1 MRTRRDVRHWSGWLA
16 VAAVLFVLTG
26 PAGAQWDKL
35 LKGLGGGDGTAGA
48 GLSDAKI
55 GAGLKEALQVATE
68 KTVGLTGKT
77 DGYFANQAIKIL
89 MPEKLRNFESGLRA
103 VGFGGQVDEL
113 VLGMNRA
120 AERAAP
126 KAKQIFFDAIGEMSF
141 DDARK
146 LLNGGDTAATEYF
159 RGKTTPRLTTAFR
172 PVVEQSMNQ
181 VGVSRQYKDLVGR
194 FDSIPFAKSQAFDL
208 DGYVVDKGLGG
219 LFTVL
224 GDQEKQIRT
233 NPTARATDLLK
244 EVFKR

>member
-1 MRTRRDVRHWSGWLA
+1 MRRHRGLKQSSVWLA
-16 VAAVLFVLTG
+16 VGAVLFALAG

-35 LKGLGGGDGTAGA
+35 LKGLGGGEGSAGA

-68 KTVGLTGKT
+68 KTVSLTGKT
-77 DGYFANQAIKIL
+77 DGYFSNQLIKIL

-120 AERAAP
+120 AEHAAP
-126 KAKQIFFDAIGEMSF
+126 QAKQIFFDAIGEMSF

-172 PVVEQSMNQ
+172 PVVEKSMSQ
-181 VGVSRQYKDLVGR
+181 VGVSKQYKDLVGR
-194 FDSIPFAKSQAFDL
+194 FEAIPFAKSQAFDL

-224 GDQEKQIRT
+224 GQQEKQIRT

>member
-1 MRTRRDVRHWSGWLA
+1 MRRESRHWSGWPA
-16 VAAVLFVLTG
+16 VAMVVVLLAS
-26 PAGAQWDKL
+26 PADAQWDKL
-35 LKGLGGGDGTAGA
+35 LKGLGGEGSQGA
-48 GLSDAKI
+48 GLSEAKI

-68 KTVGLTGKT
+68 KTVSLTGKT

-89 MPEKLRNFESGLRA
+89 MPEKLRSFESGLRA
-103 VGFGGQVDEL
+103 VGYGGQIDEL

-120 AERAAP
+120 AEQAAP
-126 KAKQIFFDAIGEMSF
+126 QAKQIFFDAIGEMSF

-159 RGKTTPRLTTAFR
+159 RGKTTPRLTSAFR
-172 PVVEQSMNQ
+172 PVVERSMGQ
-181 VGVSRQYKDLVGR
+181 VGVSRQYKELVGR
-194 FDSIPFAKSQAFDL
+194 FDAIPFAKSQAFDL
-208 DGYVVDKGLGG
+208 DGYVVEKGLGG

-224 GDQEKQIRT
+224 GEQEKQIRT

>member
-1 MRTRRDVRHWSGWLA
+1 MRARRGSRRWSGWLI
-16 VAAVLFVLTG
+16 VGAVLFLLAG
-26 PAGAQWDKL
+26 PASAQWDKL
-35 LKGLGGGDGTAGA
+35 LKGLGGGGSAGA

-68 KTVGLTGKT
+68 KTVGLTGKS

-103 VGFGGQVDEL
+103 VGYGGQIDEL

-126 KAKQIFFDAIGEMSF
+126 QAKQIFFDAIGDMSF

-146 LLNGGDTAATEYF
+146 LLNGGDHAATEYF

-172 PVVEQSMNQ
+172 PMVEQSMNQ

-244 EVFKR
+244 EVFKK

>member
-1 MRTRRDVRHWSGWLA
+1 LRHWPGWLA
-16 VAAVLFVLTG
+16 LAAVLCVSTG
-26 PAGAQWDKL
+26 PASAQWDKL
-35 LKGLGGGDGTAGA
+35 LKGQGSAGGS

-77 DGYFANQAIKIL
+77 DGYFSNQAIKIL

-126 KAKQIFFDAIGEMSF
+126 QAKQIFFDAIGDMSF

-146 LLNGGDTAATEYF
+146 LLNGGNTAATEYF

-208 DGYVVDKGLGG
+208 DGYVVDRGLGG

-224 GDQEKQIRT
+224 GEQEKQIRT

>member
-1 MRTRRDVRHWSGWLA
+1 MRTHRGSGHWSGWLA
-16 VAAVLFVLTG
+16 VAAVLFLLTG
-26 PAGAQWDKL
+26 PAAAQWDKL
-35 LKGLGGGDGTAGA
+35 LKGLGGEGSAGA

-68 KTVGLTGKT
+68 KTVSLTGKT
-77 DGYFANQAIKIL
+77 DGYFTNQVIKIL

-120 AERAAP
+120 AEQAAP
-126 KAKQIFFDAIGEMSF
+126 QAKKIFFDAIGEMSF

-181 VGVSRQYKDLVGR
+181 VGVSKQYKDLVGR

-224 GDQEKQIRT
+224 GEQEKQIRT

>member
-1 MRTRRDVRHWSGWLA
+1 MRTHRGSGHWSGWLA
-16 VAAVLFVLTG
+16 VAAVLFLVAG
-26 PAGAQWDKL
+26 PANGQWDKL
-35 LKGLGGGDGTAGA
+35 LKGLGGEGSQGA

-68 KTVGLTGKT
+68 KTVSLTGKT

-89 MPEKLRNFESGLRA
+89 MPEKLRSFETGLRA
-103 VGFGGQVDEL
+103 VGYGGQIDEL

-126 KAKQIFFDAIGEMSF
+126 QARQIFFDAIGDMSF

-172 PVVEQSMNQ
+172 PVVEQSMSQ

-208 DGYVVDKGLGG
+208 DGYVVDRGLGG

-224 GDQEKQIRT
+224 GEQEKQIRT

>member
-1 MRTRRDVRHWSGWLA
+1 MRTRRGLRHWSGWLA
-16 VAAVLFVLTG
+16 LAAVLCVSTG
-26 PAGAQWDKL
+26 PASAQWDKL
-35 LKGLGGGDGTAGA
+35 LKGQGSAGGA

-77 DGYFANQAIKIL
+77 DGYFSNQAIKIL

-126 KAKQIFFDAIGEMSF
+126 QAKQIFFDAIGDMSF

-146 LLNGGDTAATEYF
+146 LLNGGNTAATEYF

-194 FDSIPFAKSQAFDL
+194 FESIPFAKSQAFDL
-208 DGYVVDKGLGG
+208 DAYVVDKGLGG

-224 GDQEKQIRT
+224 GEQEKQIRT

>member
-1 MRTRRDVRHWSGWLA
+1 MRRLRGSRHWSGWLV
-16 VAAVLFVLTG
+16 VAAVVFVMAG

-35 LKGLGGGDGTAGA
+35 LKGLGGQGSAGT

-68 KTVGLTGKT
+68 KTVSLTGKT

-89 MPEKLRNFESGLRA
+89 MPEKLRTFETGLRA
-103 VGFGGQVDEL
+103 VGYGGQIDEL

-126 KAKQIFFDAIGEMSF
+126 QAKQIFFDAIGDMSF

-172 PVVEQSMNQ
+172 PVVEQSMSQ

-208 DGYVVDKGLGG
+208 DGYVVDRGLGG

-224 GDQEKQIRT
+224 GEQEKQIRT

>member
-1 MRTRRDVRHWSGWLA
+1 MRRHRGSRHWSGWLI
-16 VAAVLFVLTG
+16 VAAVLFVMAG

-35 LKGLGGGDGTAGA
+35 LKGLGGQGSAGA

-68 KTVGLTGKT
+68 KTVSLTGKT

-89 MPEKLRNFESGLRA
+89 MPEKLRSFETGLRA
-103 VGFGGQVDEL
+103 VGYGGQVDEL

-126 KAKQIFFDAIGEMSF
+126 QARQIFFDAIGDMSF

-172 PVVEQSMNQ
+172 PVVEQSMSQ

-208 DGYVVDKGLGG
+208 DGYVVDRGLGG
-219 LFTVL
+219 LFAVL
-224 GDQEKQIRT
+224 AEQEKQIRT

>member
-1 MRTRRDVRHWSGWLA
+1 MSPHRETWHRSGWLA
-16 VAAVLFVLTG
+16 VAVVLFVLAG
-26 PAGAQWDKL
+26 PAAAQWDKL
-35 LKGLGGGDGTAGA
+35 LKGLGGQGSAGT
-48 GLSDAKI
+48 GLSDARI

-89 MPEKLRNFESGLRA
+89 MPEKLRSFETGLRA
-103 VGFGGQVDEL
+103 VGYGGQIDEL

-126 KAKQIFFDAIGEMSF
+126 QAKQIFFDAIGEMSF

-159 RGKTTPRLTTAFR
+159 RGKTSPRLTTAFR

-224 GDQEKQIRT
+224 GEQEKQIRT

>member
-1 MRTRRDVRHWSGWLA
+1 MRMHRGAGHWSGWLA
-16 VAAVLFVLTG
+16 LAAVLFLLAG

-35 LKGLGGGDGTAGA
+35 LKGLGGEGSAGA

-68 KTVGLTGKT
+68 KTVSLTGKT

-89 MPEKLRNFESGLRA
+89 MPEKLRSFETGLRA
-103 VGFGGQVDEL
+103 VGYGGQVDEL

-126 KAKQIFFDAIGEMSF
+126 RAKQIFFDAIGDMSF

-172 PVVEQSMNQ
+172 PVVEQSMSQ
-181 VGVSRQYKDLVGR
+181 VGVSRQYKDLVAR

-208 DGYVVDKGLGG
+208 DGYVVDRGLGG
-219 LFTVL
+219 LFAVL
-224 GDQEKQIRT
+224 GEQEKQIRT

>member
-1 MRTRRDVRHWSGWLA
+1 MRTRRGLRHWSGWLA
-16 VAAVLFVLTG
+16 AAAVLFVLAG

-35 LKGLGGGDGTAGA
+35 LKGLGGGQGTAGA

-77 DGYFANQAIKIL
+77 DGYFTNQAIKIL

-126 KAKQIFFDAIGEMSF
+126 QAKQIFFDAIGEMSF

-146 LLNGGDTAATEYF
+146 LLNGGDTAATEFF

-172 PVVEQSMNQ
+172 PAVEQSMNQ

-194 FDSIPFAKSQAFDL
+194 FESIPFAKSQAFDL

-224 GDQEKQIRT
+224 AEQEKQIRT

>member
-1 MRTRRDVRHWSGWLA
+1 MRRLRGSRHWSGWLV
-16 VAAVLFVLTG
+16 VAAVVFVMAG

-35 LKGLGGGDGTAGA
+35 LKGLGGQGSAGA

-68 KTVGLTGKT
+68 KTVSLTGKT

-89 MPEKLRNFESGLRA
+89 MPEKLRSFETGLRA
-103 VGFGGQVDEL
+103 VGYGGQIDEL

-126 KAKQIFFDAIGEMSF
+126 QAKQIFFDAIGDMSF

-172 PVVEQSMNQ
+172 PVVEQSMSQ

-208 DGYVVDKGLGG
+208 DGYVVDRGLGG

-224 GDQEKQIRT
+224 GEQEKQIRT

>member
-1 MRTRRDVRHWSGWLA
+1 MRTRRRVRYWSGWLA

-26 PAGAQWDKL
+26 PAVAQWDKL
-35 LKGLGGGDGTAGA
+35 LKGLGGGEGSAGA
-48 GLSDAKI
+48 GLSEAKI

-68 KTVGLTGKT
+68 KTVSLTGKT
-77 DGYFANQAIKIL
+77 DGYFSNQAIKIL
-89 MPEKLRNFESGLRA
+89 MPEKLRTFESGLRT
-103 VGFGGQVDEL
+103 VGYGGQVDEL

-126 KAKQIFFDAIGEMSF
+126 QAKVIFFDAIGAMSF

-146 LLNGGDTAATEYF
+146 VLNGGDTAATEYF
-159 RGKTTPRLTTAFR
+159 RGKTTPQLTTAFR
-172 PVVEQSMNQ
+172 PVVEQSMNH

-224 GDQEKQIRT
+224 GEQEKQIRT

>member
-1 MRTRRDVRHWSGWLA
+1 MRRLRGSRHWSGWLV
-16 VAAVLFVLTG
+16 VAAVLFVLAG

-35 LKGLGGGDGTAGA
+35 LKGLGGQGSAGA

-68 KTVGLTGKT
+68 KTVSLTGKT

-89 MPEKLRNFESGLRA
+89 MPEKLRSFETGLRA
-103 VGFGGQVDEL
+103 VGYGGQIDEL

-126 KAKQIFFDAIGEMSF
+126 QARQIFFDAIGDMSF

-172 PVVEQSMNQ
+172 PVVEQSMSQ

-208 DGYVVDKGLGG
+208 DGYVVDRGLGG

-224 GDQEKQIRT
+224 GEQEKQIRT

>member
-1 MRTRRDVRHWSGWLA
+1 MRRHRGLKQSSVWLA
-16 VAAVLFVLTG
+16 VGAVLFALAG

-35 LKGLGGGDGTAGA
+35 LKGLGGGEGSAGA

-68 KTVGLTGKT
+68 KTVSLTGKT
-77 DGYFANQAIKIL
+77 DGYFSNQLIKIL

-120 AERAAP
+120 AEHAAP
-126 KAKQIFFDAIGEMSF
+126 QAKQIFFDAIGEMSF

-172 PVVEQSMNQ
+172 PAVEKSMSQ

-194 FDSIPFAKSQAFDL
+194 FEAIPFAKSQAFDL

-224 GDQEKQIRT
+224 GQQEKQIRT

>member
-1 MRTRRDVRHWSGWLA
+1 MRTRRGGRHWSGWLA
-16 VAAVLFVLTG
+16 VGAVLFLLAG
-26 PAGAQWDKL
+26 PASAQWDKL
-35 LKGLGGGDGTAGA
+35 LKGLGGGEGSAGV

-55 GAGLKEALQVATE
+55 GSGLKEALQVATE
-68 KTVGLTGKT
+68 KTVSLTGKT
-77 DGYFANQAIKIL
+77 DGYFSNQVIKIL

-103 VGFGGQVDEL
+103 VGYGGQLDEL

-126 KAKQIFFDAIGEMSF
+126 QAKQIFFDAIGAMSF

-172 PVVEQSMNQ
+172 PVVEQSMSQ
-181 VGVSRQYKDLVGR
+181 VGVSKQYKDLVGR

-224 GDQEKQIRT
+224 GEQEKQIRT
-233 NPTARATDLLK
+233 NPSARATDLLK

>member
-1 MRTRRDVRHWSGWLA
+1 
-16 VAAVLFVLTG
+16 VLFALAG

-35 LKGLGGGDGTAGA
+35 LKGLGGGEGSAGA

-68 KTVGLTGKT
+68 KAVSLTGKT
-77 DGYFANQAIKIL
+77 DGYFSNQLIKIL

-120 AERAAP
+120 AEHAAP
-126 KAKQIFFDAIGEMSF
+126 QAKQIFFDAIGEMSF

-172 PVVEQSMNQ
+172 PVVEKSMSQ
-181 VGVSRQYKDLVGR
+181 VGVSKQYKDLVGR
-194 FDSIPFAKSQAFDL
+194 FEAIPFAKSQAFDL

-224 GDQEKQIRT
+224 GQQEKQIRT

>member
-1 MRTRRDVRHWSGWLA
+1 MRRLRGSRHWCGWLV
-16 VAAVLFVLTG
+16 VAAVLLVMAG

-35 LKGLGGGDGTAGA
+35 LKGLGGQGSAGA

-68 KTVGLTGKT
+68 KTVSLTGKT

-89 MPEKLRNFESGLRA
+89 MPEKLRSFETGLRA
-103 VGFGGQVDEL
+103 VGYGGQIDEL

-126 KAKQIFFDAIGEMSF
+126 QARQIFFDAIGDMSF

-172 PVVEQSMNQ
+172 PVVEQSMSQ

-208 DGYVVDKGLGG
+208 DGYVVDRGLGG

-224 GDQEKQIRT
+224 GEQEKQIRT

>member
-1 MRTRRDVRHWSGWLA
+1 MRARRESGRWSGWLA
-16 VAAVLFVLTG
+16 FAAVLLVLAG

-35 LKGLGGGDGTAGA
+35 LKGLGGGEAGA

-68 KTVGLTGKT
+68 KTVSLTGRT

-89 MPEKLRNFESGLRA
+89 MPEKLRSFETGLRA
-103 VGFGGQVDEL
+103 VGYGGQIDEL

-126 KAKQIFFDAIGEMSF
+126 QAKQIFFDAIGEMSF
-141 DDARK
+141 DDARR

-159 RGKTTPRLTTAFR
+159 RGKTTPRLSTAFR
-172 PVVEQSMNQ
+172 PVVEQSMSQ

-194 FDSIPFAKSQAFDL
+194 FESIPFARSQAFDL
-208 DGYVVDKGLGG
+208 DGYVVEKGLGG

-224 GDQEKQIRT
+224 GEQEKQIRT

>member
-1 MRTRRDVRHWSGWLA
+1 MRRLRGSRHWSGWLV
-16 VAAVLFVLTG
+16 VAAVLFVMAG

-35 LKGLGGGDGTAGA
+35 LKGLGGQGSAGA

-68 KTVGLTGKT
+68 KTVSLTGKT

-89 MPEKLRNFESGLRA
+89 MPEKLRSFETGLRA
-103 VGFGGQVDEL
+103 VGYGGQIDEL

-126 KAKQIFFDAIGEMSF
+126 QAKQIFFDAIGDMSF

-172 PVVEQSMNQ
+172 PVVEQSMSQ

-208 DGYVVDKGLGG
+208 DGYVVDRGLGG
-219 LFTVL
+219 LFAVL
-224 GDQEKQIRT
+224 GEQEKQIRT

>member
-1 MRTRRDVRHWSGWLA
+1 MRRLRGSRHWSGWLV
-16 VAAVLFVLTG
+16 VAAVVFVMAG

-35 LKGLGGGDGTAGA
+35 LKGLGGQESAGT

-68 KTVGLTGKT
+68 KTVSLTGKT

-89 MPEKLRNFESGLRA
+89 MPEKLRSFETGLRA
-103 VGFGGQVDEL
+103 VGYGGQIDEL

-126 KAKQIFFDAIGEMSF
+126 QAKQIFFDAIGDMSF

-159 RGKTTPRLTTAFR
+159 RGKTTPRLATAFR
-172 PVVEQSMNQ
+172 PVVEQSMSQ

-208 DGYVVDKGLGG
+208 DGYVVDRGLGG

-224 GDQEKQIRT
+224 GEQEKQIRT

>member
-1 MRTRRDVRHWSGWLA
+1 MRTRRRGRHWSGWLA

-35 LKGLGGGDGTAGA
+35 LKGLGGGEGSAGA
-48 GLSDAKI
+48 GLSEAKI

-68 KTVGLTGKT
+68 KTVSLTGKT
-77 DGYFANQAIKIL
+77 DGYFSNQAIKIL
-89 MPEKLRNFESGLRA
+89 MPEKLRSFESGLRT
-103 VGFGGQVDEL
+103 VGYGGQIDEL

-126 KAKQIFFDAIGEMSF
+126 QAKVIFFDAIGAMSF

-146 LLNGGDTAATEYF
+146 ILNGGDTAATEYF
-159 RGKTTPRLTTAFR
+159 RGKTTPQLTTAFR
-172 PVVEQSMNQ
+172 PMVEQSMNQ

-194 FDSIPFAKSQAFDL
+194 FDSIPFAKSQTFDL

-224 GDQEKQIRT
+224 GEQEKQIRT

-244 EVFKR
+244 EVFKH

>member
-1 MRTRRDVRHWSGWLA
+1 MRTHRGSGHWSSWLA
-16 VAAVLFVLTG
+16 VAAVLFVMAG

-35 LKGLGGGDGTAGA
+35 LKGLGGQGSAGA

-68 KTVGLTGKT
+68 KTVSLTGKT

-89 MPEKLRNFESGLRA
+89 MPEKLRSFETGLRA
-103 VGFGGQVDEL
+103 VGYGGQIDEL

-126 KAKQIFFDAIGEMSF
+126 QARQIFFDAIGDMSF

-172 PVVEQSMNQ
+172 PVVEQSMSQ

-208 DGYVVDKGLGG
+208 DGYVVDRGLGG

-224 GDQEKQIRT
+224 GEQEKQIRT

>member
-1 MRTRRDVRHWSGWLA
+1 MRSLRGSRHWSGWLI
-16 VAAVLFVLTG
+16 VAAVLFVMAG

-35 LKGLGGGDGTAGA
+35 LKGLGGQGSAGA

-68 KTVGLTGKT
+68 KTVSLTGKT
-77 DGYFANQAIKIL
+77 DGYFANQAIKLL
-89 MPEKLRNFESGLRA
+89 MPEKLRNFETGLRA
-103 VGFGGQVDEL
+103 VGYGGQIDEL

-126 KAKQIFFDAIGEMSF
+126 QAKQIFFDAIGDMSF

-172 PVVEQSMNQ
+172 PVVEQSMSQ

-208 DGYVVDKGLGG
+208 DGYVVDRGLGG

-224 GDQEKQIRT
+224 GEQEKQIRT

>member
-1 MRTRRDVRHWSGWLA
+1 MRTRRGVRHWSGWLA
-16 VAAVLFVLTG
+16 VAAVLFVLAG

-35 LKGLGGGDGTAGA
+35 LKGLGGGEGSAGA

-77 DGYFANQAIKIL
+77 DGYFSNQAIKIL

-126 KAKQIFFDAIGEMSF
+126 QAKQIFFDAIGAMSF

-172 PVVEQSMNQ
+172 PAVEQSMNQ

-208 DGYVVDKGLGG
+208 DGYVVDRGLGG

-224 GDQEKQIRT
+224 AEQEKQIRT

>member
-1 MRTRRDVRHWSGWLA
+1 VS
-16 VAAVLFVLTG
+16 
-26 PAGAQWDKL
+26 
-35 LKGLGGGDGTAGA
+35 
-48 GLSDAKI
+48 
-55 GAGLKEALQVATE
+55 
-68 KTVGLTGKT
+68 LTGKT

-89 MPEKLRNFESGLRA
+89 MPEKLRSFETGLRA
-103 VGFGGQVDEL
+103 VGYGGQIDEL

-126 KAKQIFFDAIGEMSF
+126 QAKQIFFDAIGDMSF

-172 PVVEQSMNQ
+172 PVVEQSMSQ

-208 DGYVVDKGLGG
+208 DGYVVDRGLGG

-224 GDQEKQIRT
+224 GEQEKQIRT

>member
-1 MRTRRDVRHWSGWLA
+1 MG
-16 VAAVLFVLTG
+16 AVLFVLTA
-26 PAGAQWDKL
+26 PAAAQWDKL
-35 LKGLGGGDGTAGA
+35 LKGLGGEASLGA

-68 KTVGLTGKT
+68 KTVALTGKT
-77 DGYFANQAIKIL
+77 DGYFTNQAIKIL
-89 MPEKLRNFESGLRA
+89 MPERLRSFESGLRA
-103 VGFGGQVDEL
+103 VGYGAQIDEL

-126 KAKQIFFDAIGEMSF
+126 QAKQIFFDAIGDMSF

-146 LLNGGDTAATEYF
+146 ILNGGDTAATEYF
-159 RGKTTPRLTTAFR
+159 KGKTTPRLTTAFR

-194 FDSIPFAKSQAFDL
+194 FESIPFAKSQAFDL
-208 DGYVVDKGLGG
+208 DGYVVEKGLGG

-224 GDQEKQIRT
+224 GEQEKQIRT